1 MLLWKEYQHQ
11 NKVSYYKE
19 LIKCLIVTHEL
30 QGTMLELSGGD
41 CALSL
46 EPNPLQHSKLTSQQ
60 MKLSEINPR

>member
-1 MLLWKEYQHQ
+1 LWKEYQHQ
-11 NKVSYYKE
+11 NKVSHYE
-19 LIKCLIVTHEL
+19 EFIKCLIVTHEL

-46 EPNPLQHSKLTSQQ
+46 ELIPLQHSKLISHR